1 MNLHEYQSKAR
12 FGAYDIPVPH
22 GKVATTPDEVY
33 KIATELGGP
42 VVVKSQVLVGGRG
55 ESVKFHVRYFEI
67 EPGGQSWTTCSAL
80 RSSRVV
86 I

>member
-67 EPGGQSWTTCSAL
+67 ESYIKNLNACHTIINLT
-80 RSSRVV
+80 